1 MNHLRRCS
9 SEFIG
14 KSLSKISEDKE
25 QVEVRLGNLQGMK
38 DDIEKMMERITN
50 EIRNIDIEKGVVRAQ
65 SPDAFFT
72 SQKLREDDL
81 AKSTLKKTS
90 RKQKKM
96 ITEAI
101 GESMKGKTSPRLTN
115 PKVLLRANTLINYQ
129 V

>member
-1 MNHLRRCS
+1 
-9 SEFIG
+9 
-14 KSLSKISEDKE
+14 
-25 QVEVRLGNLQGMK
+25 
-38 DDIEKMMERITN
+38 MMERITN